1 LGIPNFTI
9 YDSQD
14 SLRAISGII
23 KEMQLDRDVYKPKQ
37 VLSRI
42 SNFKNSLIT
51 VKAYFND
58 RDLQEADA
66 MSKKASYGELYQNYV
81 DKCFKSG
88 AMDFDDLLLKTNELL
103 NRFPEVLGKYQNR
116 FRYILVDEYQDT
128 NHSQYLIVRA
138 LSDKFQIYVLLET
151 RKVFYFEVPILITY

>member
-1 LGIPNFTI
+1 MKKRISDIVGSSEAKNLWMGTFHSVFARILRSEAFAWVSSNFTI

-66 MSKKASYGELYQNYV
+66 MSKKPRMGSCT
-81 DKCFKSG
+81 K
-88 AMDFDDLLLKTNELL
+88 
-103 NRFPEVLGKYQNR
+103 
-116 FRYILVDEYQDT
+116 
-128 NHSQYLIVRA
+128 
-138 LSDKFQIYVLLET
+138 
-151 RKVFYFEVPILITY
+151 IT

>member
-66 MSKKASYGELYQNYV
+66 MSKS
-81 DKCFKSG
+81 
-88 AMDFDDLLLKTNELL
+88 
-103 NRFPEVLGKYQNR
+103 
-116 FRYILVDEYQDT
+116 LVWGVV
-128 NHSQYLIVRA
+128 SKLR
-138 LSDKFQIYVLLET
+138 
-151 RKVFYFEVPILITY
+151 R